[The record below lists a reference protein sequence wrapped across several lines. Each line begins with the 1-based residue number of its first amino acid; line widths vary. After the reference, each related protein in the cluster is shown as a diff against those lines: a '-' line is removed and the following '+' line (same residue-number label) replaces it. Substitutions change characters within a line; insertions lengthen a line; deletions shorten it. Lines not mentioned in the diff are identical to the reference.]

1 MSEIPHIVE
10 VINSAKITSE
20 FQGFIADVEF
30 HDRQI
35 YSVVTSVFKELK
47 HKFTNINRPTE
58 FVTYLKYGIINAFIH
73 YNQDVYMIEHP
84 RIATNEPYEL
94 GNAKILSYTT
104 IGLILERTIQNTT
117 RFEDLVFQIT
127 PDDHSFDE
135 LNQLIKEKYIRCYS
149 IRI

>member
-1 MSEIPHIVE
+1 MSEIPHIAHI
-10 VINSAKITSE
+10 INSATITSE

-30 HDRQI
+30 EDRQI
-35 YSVVTSVFKELK
+35 YYAVLSVFKALK
-47 HKFTNINRPTE
+47 HKFTNLNRPTE

-73 YNQDVYMIEHP
+73 YNHDVYIIEHP
-84 RIATNEPYEL
+84 RIATNKPYEL